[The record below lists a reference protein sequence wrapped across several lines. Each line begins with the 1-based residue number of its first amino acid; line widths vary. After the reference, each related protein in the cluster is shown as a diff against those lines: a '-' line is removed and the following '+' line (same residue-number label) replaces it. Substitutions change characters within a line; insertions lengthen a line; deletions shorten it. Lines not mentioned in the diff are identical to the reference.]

1 MTSSSRQSASLL
13 SRHQEQLQQSRR
25 AALRDVMRTLVL
37 DFCSFLFASCGGS
50 QLTVTNINIVH
61 GSKDMCGLER
71 IDMGKE
77 APPIEG
83 WSRLGNLGLSM
94 QSTRPPTLE
103 LSAAVAMRRAANK
116 AYALLCLS

>member
-1 MTSSSRQSASLL
+1 M
-13 SRHQEQLQQSRR
+13 
-25 AALRDVMRTLVL
+25 
-37 DFCSFLFASCGGS
+37 
-50 QLTVTNINIVH
+50 
-61 GSKDMCGLER
+61 GLER

-103 LSAAVAMRRAANK
+103 LSAAVAMRRTAK
-116 AYALLCLS
+116 RMPSCVLLSGQKEEPIERDND